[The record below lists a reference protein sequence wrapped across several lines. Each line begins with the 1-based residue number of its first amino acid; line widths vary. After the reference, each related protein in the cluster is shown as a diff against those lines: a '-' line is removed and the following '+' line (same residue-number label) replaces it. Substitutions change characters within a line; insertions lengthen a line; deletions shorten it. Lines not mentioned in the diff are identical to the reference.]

1 MSTQGIEGLYVETH
15 NWGKTV
21 SFWTGLGYKLQFE
34 TDHHSGQLVH
44 PSGGPYVFV
53 AERPATDELETY
65 PVVGALDAE
74 AVTVPGAATVDKP
87 FTPEHWGVVEM
98 LLVDPDRRH
107 VSVQAP
113 LPEGVVAPA
122 RHG

>member
-1 MSTQGIEGLYVETH
+1 MNTSGIEGLYVETH

-21 SFWTGLGYKLQFE
+21 ALWKGLGYTLEFE

-44 PSGGPYVFV
+44 PAGGPYVFV
-53 AERPATDELETY
+53 AERPAGRTLETY
-65 PVVGALDAE
+65 PILRADDAN
-74 AVTVPGAATVDKP
+74 AFAPPSAATIAKP

-98 LLVDPDRRH
+98 HLVDPDGRH

-113 LPEGVVAPA
+113 LPEGVSAPNG
-122 RHG
+122 HH